1 MRRGATLIE
10 LSLIL
15 MLIGII
21 LLVGLPRI
29 HHLADSLA
37 VDRAAQHIAAAHRRA
52 RVAAVLRNQPLRLV
66 IDANT
71 LTIGPSGGAA
81 LWSEPGPS
89 ADGVAL
95 AGPARTVTF
104 SPVGISMGVSN
115 ASFQLTR
122 GAARRT
128 VIVSRLGRVR
138 IVP

>member
-1 MRRGATLIE
+1 MLTLV
-10 LSLIL
+10 
-15 MLIGII
+15 GII
-21 LLVGLPRI
+21 LLISLPRM
-29 HHLADSLA
+29 HRLADSLA

-66 IDANT
+66 IDANE
-71 LTIGPSGGAA
+71 LSIQPSAGAA
-81 LWSEPGPS
+81 LWSEPGPA

-95 AGPARTVTF
+95 AGPARTLTF
-104 SPVGISMGVSN
+104 SPVGISLGVSN
-115 ASFQLTR
+115 ASFELTR